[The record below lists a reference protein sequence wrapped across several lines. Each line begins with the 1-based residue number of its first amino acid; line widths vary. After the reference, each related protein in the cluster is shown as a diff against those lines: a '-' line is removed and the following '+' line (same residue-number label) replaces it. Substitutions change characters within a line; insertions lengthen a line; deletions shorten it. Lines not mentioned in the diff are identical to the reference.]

1 MEVFKSPQFKNKQK
15 NKDCISVSKLESK
28 RIVLPLLQEYPLEQ
42 TKYKKSLFSKTNSNN
57 IKDNQTKIKNRV
69 PRLNLNEHAT
79 HTKYILKNTENKSSR
94 IFIGDNYR
102 KYSLDE
108 NNRKSNINIISP
120 INTISKISY
129 PKRFSSHKK
138 VKTLKMNEI
147 MKTDDFK
154 KKRTSSQYPMIDTN
168 SFPLNGQQ
176 KLNIKIKNKMPHK
189 FQLDKKLVLNYDF
202 QSIHYATKTRTGEES
217 GIKKENNQDASI
229 ILKNVCDIEDYDI
242 YGIMDGHGSNG
253 HLVSNFV
260 KNKVKE
266 YFSNPKIYKI
276 KKNEKEN
283 LESKVNNSI
292 EFYEKLKNNNYDIIK
307 NFFKQTNNELY
318 DQKFD
323 VHFSGSTCILV
334 FKLGK
339 KIICSNV
346 GDSRA
351 ILVQRIFSFDEKTNE
366 ITTKYEIIELS
377 HDHKPNNKE
386 EKERIEK
393 MGGEVDQEFENEN
406 DEKSNLPFR
415 VWKKGCDYPGLS
427 LSRSLGDK
435 IAEEIG
441 VISEPEFIEI
451 EINRFS
457 KYIIMGSDG
466 LFEYLSNNE
475 IVETSKKYLN
485 NDNLQLACDIII
497 EKETALFKQKENRVD
512 DITIN
517 IINV

>member
-1 MEVFKSPQFKNKQK
+1 MECFKSPNTKIKLKNKEFHS
-15 NKDCISVSKLESK
+15 IGKLKSK
-28 RIVLPLLQEYPLEQ
+28 RIVLPPLQEMPVGQ
-42 TKYKKSLFSKTNSNN
+42 TKFKKSLFCKANSNN
-57 IKDNQTKIKNRV
+57 MENNQIKIKNRV
-69 PRLNLNEHAT
+69 SLNLNECST
-79 HTKYILKNTENKSSR
+79 PSKSKLLLKNPTYRTSR
-94 IFIGDNYR
+94 IGIES
-102 KYSLDE
+102 SLSLSKKKK
-108 NNRKSNINIISP
+108 KSEIDIISP
-120 INTISKISY
+120 MHTMTKLSY
-129 PKRFSSHKK
+129 PKRYCSHKK
-138 VKTLKMNEI
+138 IKSIKMIEI
-147 MKTDDFK
+147 MKTDDSK
-154 KKRTSSQYPMIDTN
+154 KIRKSTQFPMVDTN
-168 SFPLNGQQ
+168 YYPINEQQ
-176 KLNIKIKNKMPHK
+176 KLNNKIINKMAHK
-189 FQLDKKLVLNYDF
+189 FKSEKKLVLNYDF
-202 QSIHYATKTRTGEES
+202 QSMDYATQTRTGEES

-229 ILKNVCDIEDYDI
+229 ILKNVFDIEDYDI

-260 KNKVKE
+260 KNKIKE
-266 YFSNPKIYKI
+266 YFNNPKTYKF
-276 KKNEKEN
+276 KKSEKEEN
-283 LESKVNNSI
+283 LDTKVNNFI
-292 EFYEKLKNNNYDIIK
+292 EFYDKLKNNNYEIIK
-307 NFFKQTNNELY
+307 NFYTITNKELY

-323 VHFSGSTCILV
+323 VHFSGTTCVLV

-351 ILVQRIFSFDEKTNE
+351 ILVERNFSFDEKTNE

-393 MGGEVDQEFENEN
+393 AGGEVEQEFENET

-441 VISEPEFIEI
+441 VISEPDFIEV
-451 EINRFS
+451 EINRYS

-466 LFEYLSNNE
+466 VFEYLSNNE
-475 IVETSKKYLN
+475 IIEISKKYLN
-485 NDNLQLACDIII
+485 NDNLQLACDIIV
-497 EKETALFKQKENRVD
+497 EKEAELFKQKENRVD